1 MAGKG
6 WLVFP
11 PSLFSHQA
19 SFMKFNRT
27 WRSDRKRFP
36 PTSSASQVGD
46 FLRAAPKRGALQG
59 KFKCRFSEFGENKR
73 DKRLRSQ
80 IAPVI
85 YGAAGTTDG
94 PG

>member
-6 WLVFP
+6 RLVFP

-19 SFMKFNRT
+19 SFIKFITEPGDQTGNG
-27 WRSDRKRFP
+27 KRFP
-36 PTSSASQVGD
+36 PTSNASQVGD
-46 FLRAAPKRGALQG
+46 FLRAAPNRGPLQG

-80 IAPVI
+80 RPQ
-85 YGAAGTTDG
+85 
-94 PG
+94 